1 MCVVAHVQAI
11 CSHPVITAGFQCS
24 AALLTDNTQHFGAA
38 VAVTGFPRIGLGPIM
53 IMLADR
59 HRLQLLH

>member
-24 AALLTDNTQHFGAA
+24 AALLTYNTQHFGAA
-38 VAVTGFPRIGLGPIM
+38 VAVTGFPSIGHGPII
-53 IMLADR
+53 IMLVGR